1 MTIGNIKISELQ
13 NIGGNLNYQSV
24 FPIDD
29 QLANPVTTKK
39 GNLQIVGNYIL
50 SQAGGSNFVQA
61 AQATLAQSVVNAAQ
75 PNITSVGTLSDLV
88 TTGNITIAENITI
101 EGSTPLVATDT
112 TISHKIPVE
121 IDGVTYYIALTTGQ

>member
-50 SQAGGSNFVQA
+50 SQAGGGNFVQA
-61 AQATLAQSVVNAAQ
+61 AQATLAQSVVNSAQ
-75 PNITSVGTLSDLV
+75 PNITSVGTLSNLV
-88 TTGNITIAENITI
+88 TTGNITLAGNITI
-101 EGSTPLVATDT
+101 AGPAPLVAINN
-112 TISHKIPVE
+112 TITHKVPVK
-121 IDGVTYYIALTTGQ
+121 INGVTYYIALTTGQ